1 MFPALTGLFGGGLSA
16 GGGTSRSG
24 DADGTQAGQS
34 SFASQYNAAFQVGG
48 SGSSLGQSQTSQQDQ
63 RPTNSA
69 TGGGMG
75 AASAVSPT
83 VIYVALGVVVLVSLL
98 PLISGRRS

>member
-69 TGGGMG
+69 TGGSG
-75 AASAVSPT
+75 AGISPT
-83 VIYVALGVVVLVSLL
+83 VIYVALGVVVLVSVL
-98 PLISGRRS
+98 PLLSGRRS